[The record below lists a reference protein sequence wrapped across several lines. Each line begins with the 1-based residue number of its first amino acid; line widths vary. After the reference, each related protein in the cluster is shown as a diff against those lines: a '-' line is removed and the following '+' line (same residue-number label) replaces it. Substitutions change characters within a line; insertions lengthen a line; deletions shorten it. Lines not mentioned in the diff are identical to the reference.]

1 MALMIEPTISELLVR
16 ERDILTRIAAGG
28 PLEEIL
34 RDLVLM
40 VEQPSH
46 GEMLA
51 SVLFLSPDRKHL
63 LEGAAPSLPK
73 EYNAAIHGAEIGPR
87 VGSCGTAAYT
97 GEPVIVSD
105 IATSPLWDDFRS
117 IALKHNLRACWSI
130 PIKAADGSVLGTFA
144 NYYRE
149 PREPTG
155 RDLEVISMVARTTGI
170 AIERHR
176 NELARKREEEQRT
189 LLLHE
194 LNHRVKNVF
203 ALASSLVALSA
214 SSAADSKELATA
226 VRGRL
231 DALARAHQLVRPGF
245 SDVPETNASSVSFR
259 QVLNDI
265 LAPYVTADIQNRVT
279 LAGPDFVLRPE
290 AITGVALVL
299 HELATNAMKYGCLH
313 QPNGVL
319 SVTWFIE
326 NGSFH
331 LAWGESGIPY
341 TRAPAVNGFG
351 TTLTKRTIEDQ
362 FGGAIRYDWRSD
374 GPTVTIDA
382 PLEAIADGHA

>member
-1 MALMIEPTISELLVR
+1 
-16 ERDILTRIAAGG
+16 
-28 PLEEIL
+28 
-34 RDLVLM
+34 
-40 VEQPSH
+40 
-46 GEMLA
+46 
-51 SVLFLSPDRKHL
+51 
-63 LEGAAPSLPK
+63 
-73 EYNAAIHGAEIGPR
+73 
-87 VGSCGTAAYT
+87 
-97 GEPVIVSD
+97 
-105 IATSPLWDDFRS
+105 
-117 IALKHNLRACWSI
+117 LRACWSI

>member
-1 MALMIEPTISELLVR
+1 MIEPTISELLVR

-87 VGSCGTAAYT
+87 VGSCGTAAHT
-97 GEPVIVSD
+97 GEPIIVSD
-105 IATSPLWDDFRS
+105 IAASPLWEDFRD

-155 RDLEVISMVARTTGI
+155 RDPRS
-170 AIERHR
+170 HR
-176 NELARKREEEQRT
+176 C
-189 LLLHE
+189 
-194 LNHRVKNVF
+194 
-203 ALASSLVALSA
+203 
-214 SSAADSKELATA
+214 D
-226 VRGRL
+226 
-231 DALARAHQLVRPGF
+231 
-245 SDVPETNASSVSFR
+245 
-259 QVLNDI
+259 
-265 LAPYVTADIQNRVT
+265 
-279 LAGPDFVLRPE
+279 
-290 AITGVALVL
+290 
-299 HELATNAMKYGCLH
+299 
-313 QPNGVL
+313 
-319 SVTWFIE
+319 
-326 NGSFH
+326 
-331 LAWGESGIPY
+331 Y
-341 TRAPAVNGFG
+341 T
-351 TTLTKRTIEDQ
+351 
-362 FGGAIRYDWRSD
+362 
-374 GPTVTIDA
+374 
-382 PLEAIADGHA
+382 